1 MSSNP
6 PTRNETT
13 VVLNAET
20 TAPGTGR
27 LALPGE
33 HTNALPVGTRL
44 AEFELTGLV
53 GEGGFGIVYLAYDH
67 SLHRQVAV
75 KEYIPS
81 SLANRT
87 TQLAVAV
94 ISDQHVEPFNA
105 GLSSFINE
113 ARLLAQ
119 FDHLSLLKV
128 YRFWEANGTA
138 YMAMPYYEGVTLKK
152 TLKNLGGPPDEEW
165 LKHLLRPLLDAL
177 GVMHAAQCFHRDI
190 APDNILILD
199 SGRPVLLDFGAARR
213 VIADMTQAP
222 TVILKPGY
230 APVEQYGEDP
240 EMRQGP
246 WTDVYALAAVVYF
259 AIIGKAPQ
267 ASISRYMSD
276 GLKPA
281 ARLAAGRYSD
291 GFLRAIDQALSV
303 KPNGRPQSVDEFRAL
318 LGLGDRRSRPR
329 ATAPS
334 LAPPSAAPLP
344 EAIAAATPE
353 SLMRTEPHTPTVLP
367 PAAPASAPAAVV
379 VPPAVSTPAPARP
392 AIKVEI
398 KESGPLKV
406 YLLTGIL
413 LLGFVAF
420 LVWMYKFRAPPTPEI
435 PARPSPA
442 PQAPTVTP
450 PELRKAPDLAP
461 RPAEPAPVSEPAAP
475 PAQAPAAPPAEAI
488 KPVEPAPP
496 PAVVPQPPA
505 PVPTPVALTSAEL
518 FEQILAGRDTRR
530 LVTAAADSAQ
540 VGIGRG
546 TARFS
551 VGSSAP
557 GYLYVL
563 KLAAGT
569 EDIVLVFPN
578 LADQKNRIGPEKQ
591 LVQPSATWSKPAEGP
606 PGVDRYVAIVSDQP
620 RDFGMLDAR
629 PRGAF
634 KVFQADSLARLQR
647 GYAGAAPLLAGKAVC
662 PVGESCSQ
670 DYGAAAFSV
679 ERIVA
684 PAADPKNLP
693 QPREPA
699 PVDKRPAAAAKE
711 KEKEKERGIARTPSS
726 EKSSAKITVPS
737 DRCSDILERASLGE
751 ALSPEKMSYLKKECG
766 R

>member
-13 VVLNAET
+13 VVLNVET

-33 HTNALPVGTRL
+33 HTNALPIGTRL

-177 GVMHAAQCFHRDI
+177 GVMHAAHCFHRDI

-281 ARLAAGRYSD
+281 AKLAAGRYSD

-303 KPNGRPQSVDEFRAL
+303 KPNGRPQSVDEFRDL

-329 ATAPS
+329 ATAPT
-334 LAPPSAAPLP
+334 LAPPSTASLP

-353 SLMRTEPHTPTVLP
+353 SLMRTEPHTPAAALPAAPALP
-367 PAAPASAPAAVV
+367 PAAV
-379 VPPAVSTPAPARP
+379 PAPAVAASPAPERP
-392 AIKVEI
+392 KIKVEI
-398 KESGPLKV
+398 KESGPVKV
-406 YLLTGIL
+406 YMLTGIL
-413 LLGFVAF
+413 LLGFVGF
-420 LVWMYKFRAPPTPEI
+420 LVWMYKFRTPPAPEI

-442 PQAPTVTP
+442 APAPTVTP

-461 RPAEPAPVSEPAAP
+461 RPAEPAPVSEPVAP
-475 PAQAPAAPPAEAI
+475 PPQAPAAPPAEAI
-488 KPVEPAPP
+488 KPAEQAPP
-496 PAVVPQPPA
+496 PVVVPQPPA
-505 PVPTPVALTSAEL
+505 PVPTPVPLTSAEL
-518 FEQILAGRDTRR
+518 FEQVLAGRDARR
-530 LVTAAADSAQ
+530 VVTAAADTAQ

-563 KLAAGT
+563 KLVAGT

-578 LADQKNRIGPEKQ
+578 LADQKNRIGPEKP

-606 PGVDRYVAIVSDQP
+606 PGVDRYVAIVSEQP

-662 PVGESCSQ
+662 PVGGSCSQ
-670 DYGAAAFSV
+670 DYGAAAFSI
-679 ERIVA
+679 EKIVA
-684 PAADPKNLP
+684 SAAEPKPLPA
-693 QPREPA
+693 PREPA
-699 PVDKRPAAAAKE
+699 PVDKRPNLAAKE
-711 KEKEKERGIARTPSS
+711 KEKGTSRTPSS
-726 EKSSAKITVPS
+726 EKSSAKIAVPS

-751 ALSPEKMSYLKKECG
+751 TLTPEKMSYLKKECG

>member
-13 VVLNAET
+13 VVLNVET

-94 ISDQHVEPFNA
+94 ISDQHVEPFRA

-138 YMAMPYYEGVTLKK
+138 YMAMPYYEGITLKK

-281 ARLAAGRYSD
+281 AKLAAGRYSD

-329 ATAPS
+329 ATAPT
-334 LAPPSAAPLP
+334 LAPPSTTPLP
-344 EAIAAATPE
+344 AAIAAATPE
-353 SLMRTEPHTPTVLP
+353 SLMRTEPHTPGAAL
-367 PAAPASAPAAVV
+367 PAATAPPSAQAAV
-379 VPPAVSTPAPARP
+379 PAPAVASATAPERP
-392 AIKVEI
+392 RVKVEI
-398 KESGPLKV
+398 RESGPLKV
-406 YLLTGIL
+406 YLLTGLL
-413 LLGFVAF
+413 LLGFVGF
-420 LVWMYKFRAPPTPEI
+420 LVWMYKFRSPPAPEI

-442 PQAPTVTP
+442 APAPTVTP
-450 PELRKAPDLAP
+450 PELRKAPELTP
-461 RPAEPAPVSEPAAP
+461 RPAEPAPVAEPVAP
-475 PAQAPAAPPAEAI
+475 PAQVPAAPPAEAT
-488 KPVEPAPP
+488 KPVEPAPAP
-496 PAVVPQPPA
+496 VVVPPTTPA
-505 PVPTPVALTSAEL
+505 APAPVALTSAEL
-518 FEQILAGRDTRR
+518 FEQILAGRDARR
-530 LVTAAADSAQ
+530 VVTATADTAQ

-546 TARFS
+546 TPRFS

-569 EDIVLVFPN
+569 EDVVLVFPN
-578 LADQKNRIGPEKQ
+578 LADQKNRIGPEKP

-606 PGVDRYVAIVSDQP
+606 PGIDRYVAIVSEQP
-620 RDFGMLDAR
+620 RDFAMLDAR

-634 KVFQADSLARLQR
+634 KVFEAGSLARLQR

-662 PVGESCSQ
+662 PVGGSCSQ
-670 DYGAAAFSV
+670 DYGAAAFSI
-679 ERIVA
+679 EKIVA
-684 PAADPKNLP
+684 PAAEPKP
-693 QPREPA
+693 PPPREPA
-699 PVDKRPAAAAKE
+699 QADKRPNVGAKE
-711 KEKEKERGIARTPSS
+711 KDKETGSSRTPSN

-751 ALSPEKMSYLKKECG
+751 PLSPEKMSYLKKECG